1 MNKDLKEQIILS
13 SLIDDL
19 RKFEHK
25 DLHQCPY
32 CDEVFEWNDVDYNPE
47 EQAYTCPFCKE
58 TFDENE
64 LQSVSFIDYIQE
76 MFLAFQRSKNN
87 EQD

>member
-1 MNKDLKEQIILS
+1 MNKELQEKITLNAIIE
-13 SLIDDL
+13 DL

-32 CDEVFEWNDVDYNPE
+32 CDETFEWNDADYNPE
-47 EQAYTCPFCKE
+47 EQTYTCPVCRQ

-64 LQSVSFIDYIQE
+64 LQSVTFVDYIQE
-76 MFLAFQRSKNN
+76 TYLAYLRSKEN
-87 EQD
+87 ERN

>member
-13 SLIDDL
+13 SIIDDL

-32 CDEVFEWNDVDYNPE
+32 CDEVFEWMW
-47 EQAYTCPFCKE
+47 T
-58 TFDENE
+58 
-64 LQSVSFIDYIQE
+64 IIQKNKHI
-76 MFLAFQRSKNN
+76 LARFVKKLLMKMNYKV
-87 EQD
+87 

>member
-13 SLIDDL
+13 SIIDDL

-32 CDEVFEWNDVDYNPE
+32 CDEVFEWNDVDYNAE

-64 LQSVSFIDYIQE
+64 LQSVTFVDYIQE
-76 MFLAFQRSKNN
+76 TYLAYLRSKEN
-87 EQD
+87 ERN

>member
-13 SLIDDL
+13 SIIEDL

-25 DLHQCPY
+25 DLYQCPY

-47 EQAYTCPFCKE
+47 EQAYTCPF
-58 TFDENE
+58 
-64 LQSVSFIDYIQE
+64 
-76 MFLAFQRSKNN
+76 
-87 EQD
+87 